1 MKNFDEMMETLYH
14 VSASTPEERRH
25 LKSTALMASLR
36 LDRKETIEETVA
48 FLQSEGISIDSKT
61 LIRLEE
67 VSYEQEDML
76 LLTEIVSHFSISK
89 P

>member
-25 LKSTALMASLR
+25 LESTALMVNLR
-36 LDRKETIEETVA
+36 LDRKETIEETVE
-48 FLQSEGISIDSKT
+48 FLQSEGISIDAET

-67 VSYEQEDML
+67 VSYEQEDMRF
-76 LLTEIVSHFSISK
+76 LTEIVSHLSISK